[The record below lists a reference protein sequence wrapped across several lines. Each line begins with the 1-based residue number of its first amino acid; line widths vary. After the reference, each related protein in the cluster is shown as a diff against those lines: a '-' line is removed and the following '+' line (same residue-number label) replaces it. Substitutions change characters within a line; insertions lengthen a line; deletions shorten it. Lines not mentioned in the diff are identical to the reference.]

1 MRRNMD
7 EPTEWRTWGM
17 YAISKEGYMKLTS
30 YIPCGKPV
38 GTYLIPRTVGSRYPR
53 YRTTKKGNLQTHRI
67 SALLK
72 KVWGISQ
79 EIPLEVAEVMREN
92 AARWN
97 LQQQEE
103 RLAEKPVRRSRLPKS
118 PKNILRF
125 DPDYVDPSDP
135 FVQPN
140 HPQIDPFSNWR

>member
-1 MRRNMD
+1 MD
-7 EPTEWRTWGM
+7 EPTEWRAWGM

-97 LQQQEE
+97 LQQQEA
-103 RLAEKPVRRSRLPKS
+103 RLAEKPVRRARLPRP
-118 PKNILRF
+118 PKNIQF
-125 DPDYVDPSDP
+125 DPDYMDSNDP